1 MLYTASV
8 KNHSLGKRAKDPID
22 DHIRNL
28 FGDGR
33 EDNRNKVN
41 TWMETGWLTCK
52 PYGINYEIDTKFFE
66 IMNVNKLVR
75 ENQTQVPC
83 QSTWRQMMLH
93 R

>member
-1 MLYTASV
+1 MDALHSQRQ
-8 KNHSLGKRAKDPID
+8 KHSLGKRAKDPID

-75 ENQTQVPC
+75 EKPNP
-83 QSTWRQMMLH
+83 STSTRLLGA